1 MKSHLE
7 VVESKHVNGRSVA
20 DGVKAGIVRLC
31 IRPIVFCQPPPFTL
45 QALVTPPLC
54 PLTLHCG
61 AVAGSCMAVWD
72 AVIELAGRCQASP
85 LEPADG
91 MLCSGSTERVLS
103 RSPRAQLCI
112 CPGSHGHLVAAPA
125 QIAGSPA
132 PCTAAQM
139 VCHKLANLTEWWL
152 GESKTV
158 SSVGSLS
165 LIVASG
171 DQIYACHE

>member
-1 MKSHLE
+1 M
-7 VVESKHVNGRSVA
+7 NGRSVA
-20 DGVKAGIVRLC
+20 DRLKADIVRLC
-31 IRPIVFCQPPPFTL
+31 IRPIVFCQPPPLTL
-45 QALVTPPLC
+45 QALVTPPLR

-61 AVAGSCMAVWD
+61 AVAGSCMAVQD
-72 AVIELAGRCQASP
+72 AVTELAGRRQAMP
-85 LEPADG
+85 LKPADA
-91 MLCSGSTERVLS
+91 MLCSGSTAALSVLS
-103 RSPRAQLCI
+103 RSPRAQLCK
-112 CPGSHGHLVAAPA
+112 CPGSHGHLAAAPA

-139 VCHKLANLTEWWL
+139 ICHKLGNLIEWWF
-152 GESKTV
+152 GVCKRV